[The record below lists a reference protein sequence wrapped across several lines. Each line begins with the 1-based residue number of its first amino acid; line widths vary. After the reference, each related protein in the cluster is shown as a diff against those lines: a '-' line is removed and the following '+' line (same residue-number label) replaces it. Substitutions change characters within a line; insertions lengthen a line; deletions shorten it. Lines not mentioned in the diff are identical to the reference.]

1 VRQLENAVARMVA
14 LGGGGELGLEAFAGA
29 PGQPSTEPGADPMP
43 DGLSLH
49 EQVEALERSLIAR
62 TMSAVSGN
70 QSEAARRLGLSRGS
84 LIDRLKKYGLATSST
99 L

>member
-14 LGGGGELGLEAFAGA
+14 LGAGGELGPEAFAEA
-29 PGQPSTEPGADPMP
+29 PRQPSNEPGADPIP
-43 DGLSLH
+43 EGLSLH

-62 TMSAVSGN
+62 TMAAVSGN

-84 LIDRLKKYGLATSST
+84 LIDRLKKYGSGTS
-99 L
+99 